1 MLIQADW
8 RPIGPDQQMFPTP
21 MKDSPPPDEN
31 SDPTT
36 ELLLQNAHRLNGKQ
50 RGSGVLQEIGNSKKN
65 EGCSTPNRY
74 QFRNNISLECS
85 PSRLSPLPCL
95 T

>member
-8 RPIGPDQQMFPTP
+8 RPIGDQQMFPTP

-31 SDPTT
+31 SDPATV
-36 ELLLQNAHRLNGKQ
+36 LLQNAHRLNGKQ
-50 RGSGVLQEIGNSKKN
+50 RASGVLQEIGNSAAKN
-65 EGCSTPNRY
+65 DSCSTPNRY